1 MLWFCLREA
10 DTPQVVISTTPKP
23 LPHVKKLVSAAGR
36 RRRRTGRA
44 GSRRGWCSRG
54 HMRENDANL
63 H

>member
-1 MLWFCLREA
+1 
-10 DTPQVVISTTPKP
+10 
-23 LPHVKKLVSAAGR
+23 VKKRVSAAGR